1 MTQNQRLRT
10 GYSAETKFLPYLI
23 AVNLT
28 RRCNLKCAHCYLDAG
43 GKEEYATEELS
54 TSELQDLF
62 AEIAERAKGTLIVLT
77 GGEPLLRSD
86 INELVTTGNSLGL
99 RMVLG
104 TNGLGLSLKIAQELK
119 ACGLQGV
126 GISLDNLYPEAH
138 DKFRGVAGAW
148 EKTLA
153 AVRACRACGLHVQ
166 LHTTV
171 THQNANQIDDFV
183 KFAEKEGVSILNF
196 FFLVC
201 TGRGQVM
208 SDISPEQYENVLLRI
223 AELQRNTKS
232 LMIQARCAPHF
243 KRILYQH
250 DPQSQFT
257 RAQGY
262 DGGGCPAATHYCRID
277 PQGNVTPCPYME
289 NVAGNIR
296 DSAFWKIWDESSL
309 FQDFRNPILKGR
321 CGSCEFRNL
330 CGGCRARAQ
339 ERYEDLLA
347 EDPSCTW
354 QPTEELM
361 SESVP
366 ISADLPSGE
375 IDSSV
380 EWTPEAQKRLKRIPI
395 FLRGMIRK
403 RLEEKALKLTS
414 GLPENAVITPDFMAE
429 HRQQREQELGIKFE
443 ETNLTRSLS

>member
-1 MTQNQRLRT
+1 
-10 GYSAETKFLPYLI
+10 
-23 AVNLT
+23 
-28 RRCNLKCAHCYLDAG
+28 
-43 GKEEYATEELS
+43 
-54 TSELQDLF
+54 
-62 AEIAERAKGTLIVLT
+62 
-77 GGEPLLRSD
+77 
-86 INELVTTGNSLGL
+86 
-99 RMVLG
+99 
-104 TNGLGLSLKIAQELK
+104 
-119 ACGLQGV
+119 
-126 GISLDNLYPEAH
+126 
-138 DKFRGVAGAW
+138 
-148 EKTLA
+148 
-153 AVRACRACGLHVQ
+153 VQ

-201 TGRGQVM
+201 TGRGQLM
-208 SDISPEQYENVLLRI
+208 SDISPEQYENVLVRI